1 MSKMGQYVIGLIEE
15 GKAYEDING
24 DLVMSDK
31 YTIEEGIPA
40 PKSVKNQGRWEDFPF
55 DEMMPGNSI
64 AVDDLTT
71 KQDEQSLRGR
81 VTRENKSNTDKFY
94 SVVKNPDKPD
104 QFRVFRIKLK

>member
-55 DEMMPGNSI
+55 DEMMPGNRI

-104 QFRVFRIKLK
+104 QFRVFRIK